1 MPATAA
7 VSRTSISGS
16 SEGTLARYR
25 LPAAARALRAAPG
38 GQPPG
43 QIWRSGRPGQVVT
56 SADVSLAHALA
67 PKITAYTAN
76 DTRPCSAPVQSTG
89 DLNKPSQDSQ

>member
-38 GQPPG
+38 DSRPA
-43 QIWRSGRPGQVVT
+43 RSGGPGRPGQVVT
-56 SADVSLAHALA
+56 SADVSLAHAMA

-76 DTRPCSAPVQSTG
+76 DTRPCSAPDQSTG